1 MVLSQDE
8 FSLINAYQRDFPLA
22 PRPYAELGAKHG
34 IGEME
39 VISTYRDMV
48 ASGALSRIGVVFRP
62 NTVGAS
68 TLAAMAVPEARL
80 EEVARTVSSQ
90 SEVNHN
96 YQREH
101 RLNLWFVV
109 AGSSPACVESA
120 IVTIERDT
128 GFKVLRLPLLEE
140 FHIDLGFDLADGSV
154 PRNACSTPAAP
165 TARLELNT
173 RERALVAALD
183 AGIPLCGN
191 PYAALGRQC
200 DMSEAEVI
208 RHLGEWVK
216 AGVVRRIGTV
226 VRHRPLGFRANAMVV
241 WNVPDAEVSTLGRR
255 AAADPAVTLCYRRP
269 RAGEAWPYNLF
280 CMFHGRERDA
290 VRDSVRR
297 VAIET
302 GLDQYPSDI
311 LFSTRCFTQRGARY
325 AESAPLQSMKAAS

>member
-1 MVLSQDE
+1 MVLSHDE
-8 FSLINAYQRDFPLA
+8 FSLINAHQRDFPLV
-22 PRPYAELGAKHG
+22 PRPYAELGVKHG
-34 IGEME
+34 VSEAG
-39 VISTYRDMV
+39 VIATYRDMI

-101 RLNLWFVV
+101 RFNLWFVV
-109 AGSSPACVESA
+109 AGPSPDCVERA
-120 IVTIERDT
+120 IVKIERDT
-128 GFKVLRLPLLEE
+128 GIDVLRLPLLEE

-154 PRNACSTPAAP
+154 PRNVRAP
-165 TARLELNT
+165 TARVEMNT

-183 AGIPLCGN
+183 AGMPLCAN
-191 PYAALGRQC
+191 PYATLGRQC

-208 RHLGEWVK
+208 RRLTTWVN
-216 AGVVRRIGTV
+216 AGIVRRIGTV

-255 AAADPAVTLCYRRP
+255 AAADPAVTLCYRRA
-269 RAGEAWPYNLF
+269 RAGEAWPFNLF

-290 VRDSVRR
+290 VLQSIRR

-302 GLDQYPSDI
+302 GLEQYPSEI

-325 AESAPLQSMKAAS
+325 AESSPAQTLKAAS